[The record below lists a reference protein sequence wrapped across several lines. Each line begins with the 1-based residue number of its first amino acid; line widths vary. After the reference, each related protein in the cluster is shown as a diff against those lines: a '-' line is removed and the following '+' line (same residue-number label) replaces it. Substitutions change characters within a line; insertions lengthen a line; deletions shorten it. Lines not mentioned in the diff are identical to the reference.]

1 MAQSADQSAEL
12 MSRLLIDSGAGNV
25 SADERTRLEQL
36 LQRIKRGYET
46 RPRIT
51 LSKTNIDSRQ
61 RRQLLH

>member
-1 MAQSADQSAEL
+1 